1 LKKHYVLVIF
11 GAASFVILVNE
22 ICWGRML
29 SQALGATIGAVTLV
43 LTSLMAGM
51 GIGAGLFGLA
61 ADRSNRLNKLFGS
74 ILLGGG
80 AGSAMAFG
88 LIKLIP
94 DMQRA
99 EFPQPAIIAMTMAA
113 LMVPAAFLGGLLP
126 VAGRLTIKQRG
137 EIGPGIGKLYTVETA
152 SSSLGGLLT
161 GFLFIAW
168 FGQQNTCL
176 AAAALLTG
184 AGIWVIAAGPVETKD
199 NQTAAGTGKRKREL
213 IFTTP
218 ATGVAFIN
226 GLAGMALQIAWLRIL
241 KAYLPNTSYSFSVVS
256 CLIIFGLF
264 TGSFLYR
271 KTERL
276 INRPA
281 EWLAGAEITIA
292 AWIIVSAAA
301 ATSLPRFL
309 LFPLADL
316 LGSQVLRIFLPPLVL
331 SLALILVP
339 AVGFGFCFPLLCR
352 LGSKEVGSLGG
363 DLGRVRLANTLGS
376 VAGPSL
382 GAFLL
387 IPLAGSVR
395 TLLLA
400 SLLSLAGAA
409 WAAFAMGPASGRRK
423 WMIAS
428 SALAVISLVMLIAV
442 KNPMVLPPS
451 MLQGGS
457 RQSRVVFYR
466 ETLEGT
472 VIVNEDQRT
481 GIRACYVNN
490 SGVVGTTYDAIK
502 AVKLL
507 GHLPFL
513 AGKKPKEILV
523 VGFGIG
529 VTTATI
535 ASHPG
540 IRNIDCVE
548 ITPGVRQ
555 AAEFFDQYNSK
566 VYRSGAVTFIDG
578 DGRQYLQRTKK
589 KYDFISADP
598 THPTLGCGQLYTGEY
613 FRLCREHLNPGGVVC
628 QYLPLH
634 GVTEKEFRGMVG
646 TFAREFQHASLWLG
660 ISHGIL
666 MGSDEDISIDFR
678 EWSRNIDSLDDP
690 LFYKDAYSAA
700 ACLMLDKP
708 AMLRLSANS
717 PVCRDDDNYLEF
729 FSLDAKRTVNWE
741 LNVRKLM
748 EHRIGL
754 SSAFSFCPDTG
765 KLDSYL
771 SGQRFYVEGQ
781 IMKNRGD
788 WRKTLELYQQAVAI
802 NPSNEEYRFLMQ
814 QEMRQ
819 AGLIQ

>member
-1 LKKHYVLVIF
+1 LF

-29 SQALGATIGAVTLV
+29 SQALGATIGAITLV

-51 GIGAGLFGLA
+51 GIGAGLFGRA
-61 ADRSNRLNKLFGS
+61 ADRSKNLYTLFGS
-74 ILLGGG
+74 MLLGGG
-80 AGSAMAFG
+80 AGSAAAFG

-94 DMQRA
+94 AMQRA
-99 EFPQPAIIAMTMAA
+99 QFPQAAVIILTMIS
-113 LMVPAAFLGGLLP
+113 LMLPAAFLGGLLP
-126 VAGRLTIKQRG
+126 VAGRLTITKQS
-137 EIGPGIGKLYTVETA
+137 EIGSGIGLLYAVETA
-152 SSSLGGLLT
+152 ASSLGGLLT
-161 GFLFIAW
+161 GFLLIAW
-168 FGQQNTCL
+168 AGQQATCL
-176 AAAALLTG
+176 GAAALLAG
-184 AGIWVIAAGPVETKD
+184 AGALMIAAGQTETNETQND
-199 NQTAAGTGKRKREL
+199 QAQIQRKKEAF
-213 IFTTP
+213 FTNP
-218 ATGVAFIN
+218 ATGIAFIN
-226 GLAGMALQIAWLRIL
+226 GLAGMALQIAWFRIL
-241 KAYLPNTSYSFSVVS
+241 KVYLPSTSYSFSVVS
-256 CLIIFGLF
+256 SLIIIGLF
-264 TGSFLYR
+264 TGSLLYR
-271 KTERL
+271 KTEGSV
-276 INRPA
+276 NRPA
-281 EWLAGAEITIA
+281 EWLAGAEISIA
-292 AWIIVSAAA
+292 AWIMISAAV
-301 ATSLPRFL
+301 TTRLPNFL
-309 LFPLADL
+309 LFPLAGL
-316 LGSQVLRIFLPPLVL
+316 LESQILRVFLPPLVL

-352 LGSKEVGSLGG
+352 MGSQEVGSLGG

-376 VAGPSL
+376 LAGPSL

-400 SLLSLAGAA
+400 GLLNLLGAF
-409 WAAFAMGPASGRRK
+409 WAASSMGPGPGRRK
-423 WMIAS
+423 WMAAS
-428 SALAVISLVMLIAV
+428 SAFAVFTGVLLIAG
-442 KNPMVLPPS
+442 KHPMVLPPS

-457 RQSRVVFYR
+457 RPSTVVFYR

-472 VIVNEDQRT
+472 VIVNQDQRT

-513 AGKKPKEILV
+513 AGKKPREILV

-535 ASHPG
+535 ASHPE
-540 IRNIDCVE
+540 INNIDCVE

-555 AAEFFDQYNSK
+555 AAEFFDQYNRK
-566 VYRSGAVTFIDG
+566 VYRSGSVNFIDG
-578 DGRQYLQRTKK
+578 DGRQYLQRTRK

-598 THPTLGCGQLYTGEY
+598 THPTLGCGQLYTSEY

-628 QYLPLH
+628 QYLPMH
-634 GVTEKEFRGMVG
+634 GVTVREFSGMIQ
-646 TFAREFQHASLWLG
+646 TFAREFKYATLWLG

-666 MGSDEDISIDFR
+666 MGSDEDIQIDFR
-678 EWSRNIDSLDDP
+678 EWTRNIDSLDDP

-700 ACLMLDKP
+700 TCLMLDKP

-729 FSLDAKRTVNWE
+729 FSLDAKKTVNWE
-741 LNVRKLM
+741 LNIRKLM

-754 SSAFSFCPDTG
+754 SSDFSFNPDPG
-765 KLDSYL
+765 KLGSYL
-771 SGQRFYVEGQ
+771 SGQRAFVEGQ

-788 WRKTLELYQQAVAI
+788 WRKALEYFQQAAAI
-802 NPSNEEYRFLMQ
+802 NPTNEEYRFLLQ

-819 AGLIQ
+819 DGLIR